1 MSELSCTIGRIST
14 NIRDK
19 LASEV
24 EDLAKYVHLQEEGTF
39 QSLGLLFRSQSL
51 NYFASKY

>member
-1 MSELSCTIGRIST
+1 MSELSCPIGRIST

-51 NYFASKY
+51 NYFASK